1 MKTPKWL
8 RAGSSGMEHVGRAPG
23 PPQPPVGAEPGSQS
37 DPPPLNRGPEERPDP
52 LRDLVVLS
60 LFLHSAGTV
69 EEMMGM
75 LVERAP
81 EVTGASIVYPL
92 LVDRRREILHA
103 QALAGGDEAG
113 LNPLS
118 QAFNTDMTHLELSL
132 SLPGTR
138 QSVLDGGEV
147 VVVDGLHALA
157 EDVLGREACDIA
169 QERLGVEKVAL
180 VPMVIEGE
188 PLGLLVFMFD
198 HGEPDLEV
206 LELLAG
212 HCALALKSLTAL
224 EEAARFGE
232 IDQVTWVYDRGYLLR
247 ALEDELN
254 RSGRYERDLSLVLL
268 DIDGFS
274 NFNRAYGATLGDRL
288 LRSVAMLLAES
299 VSEPELVG
307 RIGADEFAVVL
318 PETDR
323 AKAVTAVSQMLS
335 RVSQVNVFGGSGVPE
350 PVTVSVAIACYPYDG
365 TTSEE
370 LLGAATV
377 GLQEARREKA
387 ATAGGTTDGSDESSR
402 YPGGPAQQEDRV
414 A

>member
-1 MKTPKWL
+1 MKAPKWL
-8 RAGSSGMEHVGRAPG
+8 RTGSSGLDHAGRAHG
-23 PPQPPVGAEPGSQS
+23 PPQPLADAEPGSQGDS
-37 DPPPLNRGPEERPDP
+37 PAPNSGPDERYDP

-92 LVDRRREILHA
+92 LVDRRREVLHA
-103 QALAGGDEAG
+103 EALAGGDEVG
-113 LNPLS
+113 LNRLM
-118 QAFNTDMTHLELSL
+118 QAFDADMTHLELPL

-138 QSVLDGGEV
+138 QTVLDGGEV

-157 EDVLGREACDIA
+157 EDVLGREACDSA
-169 QERLGVEKVAL
+169 QERLGVGKIAM
-180 VPMVIEGE
+180 VPMVMEGE
-188 PLGLLVFMFD
+188 PLGILVFMFEQ
-198 HGEPDLEV
+198 GEPDLEV

-212 HCALALKSLTAL
+212 HCALALKSLTAI

-232 IDQVTWVYDRGYLLR
+232 IDQVTWVYDRSYLLR
-247 ALEDELN
+247 AVEDELN
-254 RSGRYERDLSLVLL
+254 RSRRYERDLSLVLL

-288 LRSVAMLLAES
+288 LRSIAMLLAES
-299 VSEPELVG
+299 VSEPELVARVG
-307 RIGADEFAVVL
+307 SDEFAVLL

-323 AKAVTAVSQMLS
+323 TQAVKSVSQMLS
-335 RVSQVNVFGGSGVPE
+335 CVAQVNVFGGSGVPE

-370 LLGAATV
+370 LLGAATA
-377 GLQEARREKA
+377 GLEESKREKA
-387 ATAGGTTDGSDESSR
+387 VASSETVDGSDEPSR
-402 YPGGPAQQEDRV
+402 FPGRPAEQEGKV